1 MRLKGSMPQMK
12 ALILAGGKG
21 KRLGSDITHIPK
33 VMREANGKPLLG
45 YVMEYTD
52 FIDKKDKV
60 ILVGYEKE
68 KVISAFPEYPF
79 AVQEVQKGTG
89 HAVMC
94 AKECFEGYEG
104 EVLVI
109 NGDMPLLRRES
120 VLELIEAHKENGNL
134 CTILSF
140 IEKGEIPPFGHITR
154 DENGKVSGIVE
165 HKDATEEQKLIRELN
180 GGIYVFNSAALFN
193 ALDEITPSPVTGEY
207 YLTDVPKLMIS
218 KGMAVDTYIL
228 ADQAELAGVNTEED
242 LKEVEKILLE
252 RA

>member
-33 VMREANGKPLLG
+33 VMRKANGKPLLG

-120 VLELIEAHKENGNL
+120 VLELIKAHKENGNL

-140 IEKGEIPPFGHITR
+140 VEKGEIPKNIVKIWTWACVRYFKDIVVPDTVVAFA
-154 DENGKVSGIVE
+154 ENAFLILGGNKLKVKKDSPAHKYAVE
-165 HKDATEEQKLIRELN
+165 N
-180 GGIYVFNSAALFN
+180 NMNY
-193 ALDEITPSPVTGEY
+193 EI
-207 YLTDVPKLMIS
+207 I
-218 KGMAVDTYIL
+218 
-228 ADQAELAGVNTEED
+228 
-242 LKEVEKILLE
+242 
-252 RA
+252 